1 MSLVGVLNA
10 GRSALA
16 SHQAAIQVTGNN
28 IANAGNAGY
37 SRQVAKLEPNK
48 DTMLK
53 PGVFVGNGVNLSAI
67 QRQIDEALE
76 GRIRNSV
83 SDNASADTTQ
93 QWISRIEAVFNE
105 LSDDDLSTQLSQFFN
120 SWSNLANKPQ
130 DIGLRQ
136 VVLQN
141 GDSLANWVQN
151 VRGDLGTLRSDV
163 DNRLG
168 ALVVEA
174 DQLAQQVAD
183 LNQQIVLSEGGLA
196 GQANSLRDQRDA
208 VLKELSDFINVK
220 TVADGNV
227 INVYVGSE
235 PLVAG
240 TQSRGVKLKQEV
252 VDGDLKST
260 VVFKADNGEM
270 NLSSGQLGALNEVRQ
285 THLAGTI
292 DKIDAI
298 AGTLIFELNKIHAA
312 GQGMEGFSTI
322 TSSNAVDDSTLVLND
337 PDANMAFVPN
347 NGSFVVHVKEK
358 TTGLVNSTLVQV
370 DLDGLNGDDTTLD
383 SLTAEIDAVD
393 GITATVV
400 AGKLKISTVNNN
412 VEFSFSQDSSG
423 VLAAMGVNTFFTGK
437 NARDIAVNGI
447 VKDKPVLL
455 AAARNGEP
463 GDNQTARA
471 IAALESAAITSLD
484 GSTLKETYQGMVNQI
499 AVASSTAK
507 TSAEAAQVVRST
519 LEAQREGLSGVSLDE
534 EAINLMRQQ
543 RAFQGAARLVAAVD
557 ELMKT
562 VLSLV

>member
-1 MSLVGVLNA
+1 
-10 GRSALA
+10 
-16 SHQAAIQVTGNN
+16 
-28 IANAGNAGY
+28 
-37 SRQVAKLEPNK
+37 
-48 DTMLK
+48 
-53 PGVFVGNGVNLSAI
+53 
-67 QRQIDEALE
+67 
-76 GRIRNSV
+76 
-83 SDNASADTTQ
+83 
-93 QWISRIEAVFNE
+93 
-105 LSDDDLSTQLSQFFN
+105 
-120 SWSNLANKPQ
+120 
-130 DIGLRQ
+130 
-136 VVLQN
+136 
-141 GDSLANWVQN
+141 
-151 VRGDLGTLRSDV
+151 
-163 DNRLG
+163 
-168 ALVVEA
+168 
-174 DQLAQQVAD
+174 
-183 LNQQIVLSEGGLA
+183 LA